1 MGTKVKGLKQT
12 AQKGPC
18 LGDIQAQ
25 DRKKY
30 KSLEFETTVAR
41 RGNSGHIS
49 LPKNLIGKK
58 VMVTIQVIS

>member
-1 MGTKVKGLKQT
+1 MDDR
-12 AQKGPC
+12 QKP
-18 LGDIQAQ
+18 IE
-25 DRKKY
+25 KSY
-30 KSLEFETTVAR
+30 KNLQFETTVAR

>member
-1 MGTKVKGLKQT
+1 MKDS
-12 AQKGPC
+12 C
-18 LGDIQAQ
+18 LDESPTSSPSASQQ

-49 LPKNLIGKK
+49 LPKNLIGKR
-58 VMVTIQVIS
+58 VLVSIQVLA